1 MFLKFSPDYH
11 YYDYEIQ
18 GLQLTLD
25 ITCEKYDI
33 LNTCVQ
39 RTGVVALT
47 EAFAVACYRGQLDDV
62 RRLSHVVRDDVDM
75 LSLGLEFVLL
85 QDEGCNKEHWDIIR
99 WLMDNTQLRDNPL
112 VLRRAF
118 VEACEYKELEKVR
131 WMLQYRQLARETDT
145 IDTALGYAR
154 RSCHFTLVKCL
165 VEHTDVDVNKM
176 GRVGT
181 LLHNVIWWSK
191 RRSDLHDV
199 CLRVY
204 LLSDAADVYRLV
216 NEFSA
221 NVNEQDN
228 DGDTPLHLACSRGKQ
243 DIVEALMSC
252 GADVNI
258 TNDNKQTPAQQAIY
272 HKHEKLIRLLDRT
285 SLMDTHVQRRQ
296 QKFTLKTFISVH
308 LTALFVHS
316 INRL

>member
-1 MFLKFSPDYH
+1 
-11 YYDYEIQ
+11 
-18 GLQLTLD
+18 
-25 ITCEKYDI
+25 
-33 LNTCVQ
+33 
-39 RTGVVALT
+39 
-47 EAFAVACYRGQLDDV
+47 
-62 RRLSHVVRDDVDM
+62 
-75 LSLGLEFVLL
+75 
-85 QDEGCNKEHWDIIR
+85 
-99 WLMDNTQLRDNPL
+99 
-112 VLRRAF
+112 
-118 VEACEYKELEKVR
+118 VEACYDKELEEVR
-131 WMLQYRQLARETDT
+131 WMLQYRELARDTET
-145 IDTALGYAR
+145 IDYVLGFAR
-154 RSCHFTLVKCL
+154 RSCHFALVKCL

-181 LLHNVIWWSK
+181 LLHDVIWWSE

-216 NEFSA
+216 YEFGA

-228 DGDTPLHLACSRGKQ
+228 IGDTPLHIACSSGNQ
-243 DIVEALMSC
+243 DIVEALMVC

-285 SLMDTHVQRRQ
+285 SFMDTHVQRRQ
-296 QKFTLKTFISVH
+296 QKLTLKTFISVH

>member
-1 MFLKFSPDYH
+1 MIFYLSDSLRTAFSNFNRFNAD
-11 YYDYEIQ
+11 IQ
-18 GLQLTLD
+18 SNNV
-25 ITCEKYDI
+25 E
-33 LNTCVQ
+33 
-39 RTGVVALT
+39 ALT

-62 RRLSHVVRDDVDM
+62 RQLSESHVVRDDVDI
-75 LSLGLEFVLL
+75 LGLGLHFALL
-85 QDEGCNKEHWDIIR
+85 QVGTGHWDIIG
-99 WLMDNTQLRDNPL
+99 WLMDNTILQDNPL

-118 VEACEYKELEKVR
+118 VEACRNKELMEVR
-131 WMLQYRQLARETDT
+131 WMLQYRELAQDT
-145 IDTALGYAR
+145 EIINHALDDAR
-154 RSCHFTLVKCL
+154 SRSLAVVKCL
-165 VEHTDVDVNKM
+165 VKHTDVAVNRT
-176 GRVGT
+176 GRVDT
-181 LLHNVIWWSK
+181 LLHDVIWMCE
-191 RRSDLHDV
+191 RSSALHDV
-199 CLRVY
+199 CYDSRSV
-204 LLSDAADVYRLV
+204 AADVYRLV
-216 NEFSA
+216 YEFSA